1 MKKFSFLLLV
11 ACISQVM
18 IAQTPEQRA
27 QITKDYDKQA
37 INQLYTELL
46 QKEQQAQ
53 QRVEQY
59 LVEHNVKQIETTED
73 GNVRM
78 ITDVVEGIPVYTI
91 TENFTG
97 ARAMGAEKLYN
108 GGSLGLNI
116 EGQGMLA
123 GVWDGGYT
131 RQTHVD
137 LINRVTY
144 GEPNKSLSDHATH
157 VGGTIISSGDNSI
170 VRRGVAPQ
178 ASIVSYRFDSDT
190 SEMLQ
195 QALSGMLVSNHSYGL
210 DSSSSTP
217 ISVYGKYDNFARSF
231 DLLCFLYEYYLPVV
245 SAGNDRNSGLNFND
259 NGYDLLTDRSLA
271 KNVLTVGAVN
281 TIVTY
286 NGPSSVQMSN
296 FSSWGPADDGRIKPD
311 IVAKGVSVN
320 STTSNSD
327 TSYGV
332 RQGTSM
338 SAPMVTCG
346 ILLLQQLYNQQN
358 SSFMKAATVKALVLS
373 TTLEAGSN
381 PGPDYSFGWGH
392 MSVENAAYAILNTN
406 GDSDIKE
413 LNLANGGTYTSSV
426 TSNNGPLK
434 VAISWTDAAGTENNG
449 PEDDSTPALVY
460 DLDIKLTDSN
470 GNDFFPW
477 KLDPSIPF
485 AAATKG
491 INNVDNVE
499 IVEIDV
505 PNGTYTITVNHKN
518 NLPTNGLDFSM
529 VITGADTGTLS
540 SSQVA
545 GTEFQIYPN
554 PATSSITILASSL
567 NDSKKAVVD
576 MYDMLG
582 QRVFSKNYNVNG
594 SLDETI
600 DISNLNSG
608 IYIVRVSNGSSI
620 TSQKLV
626 IE

>member
-53 QRVEQY
+53 KRVEQY
-59 LVEHNVKQIETTED
+59 LVEHNVKQKETTED

-97 ARAMGAEKLYN
+97 AVDMGANELYN
-108 GGSLGLNI
+108 GGSLGLNV
-116 EGQGMLA
+116 EGQGIT
-123 GVWDGGYT
+123 GYIWDGGYT
-131 RQTHVD
+131 LRTHTD
-137 LINRVTY
+137 LFGRVRY
-144 GEPNKSLSDHATH
+144 GESNSSVSDHATH
-157 VGGTIISSGDNSI
+157 VGGTMISSGDNSLS
-170 VRRGVAPQ
+170 RRGIAPQ
-178 ASIVSYRFDSDT
+178 GDLVSYDFNSDT
-190 SEMLQ
+190 SEMIQ
-195 QALSGMLVSNHSYGL
+195 RASRGALISNHSYGFQVTNF
-210 DSSSSTP
+210 TP
-217 ISVYGKYDNFARSF
+217 EEIYGKYDLTAREF
-231 DLLCFLYEYYLPVV
+231 DEIAFTNPYYLPVV
-245 SAGNDRNSGLNFND
+245 SAGNDRNDGLNPGD
-259 NGYDLLTDRSLA
+259 RGYDILTDRSLS
-271 KNVLTVGAVN
+271 KNVITVGAVAGIN
-281 TIVTY
+281 GY
-286 NGPSSVQMSN
+286 MGPSSITMSN

-311 IVAKGVSVN
+311 IVAKGVGVS
-320 STTSNSD
+320 STTSTSG
-327 TSYGV
+327 TSYGI

-338 SAPMVTCG
+338 SAPMVSGG
-346 ILLLQQLYNQQN
+346 IMLLQQLYNIEFN
-358 SSFMKAATVKALVLS
+358 AFMKSATVKALILN
-373 TTLEAGSN
+373 TTLEAGNN
-381 PGPDYSFGWGH
+381 PGPDYAFGWGFF
-392 MSVENAAYAILNTN
+392 SVENAARVILNAN
-406 GDSDIKE
+406 SDSSIKE
-413 LNLANGGTYTSSV
+413 LNLQNGNFYSSNV
-426 TSNNGPLK
+426 TSHNGPLK
-434 VAISWTDAAGTENNG
+434 VAIVWTDEAGVVNNG

-460 DLDIKLTDSN
+460 DLDLKLTDTN
-470 GNDFFPW
+470 GNEYFPW
-477 KLDPSIPF
+477 KLNPSSPAI
-485 AAATKG
+485 AATKG
-491 INNVDNVE
+491 INDVDNVE

-540 SSQVA
+540 SSQVV